1 MEKFCQLFARMKENI
16 SNSNTKRLLFIIIP
30 RKFKVRYAILVL
42 LGFSLLASFMFYNPA
57 YGSFDS
63 RGQYYCNPNNI
74 EFEKTIY
81 KAAVEKLNY
90 EIDSYLSLEPSAT
103 PKQLQNYII
112 HTHFG
117 TAESTYNIMTKA
129 QSCLAS
135 DGIDPA
141 SIATPVTLDSH
152 MAYAPEFGTL
162 ARIVVLF
169 SIIGVIT
176 ITRIFFMKN

>member
-1 MEKFCQLFARMKENI
+1 VVGYMLD
-16 SNSNTKRLLFIIIP
+16 
-30 RKFKVRYAILVL
+30 
-42 LGFSLLASFMFYNPA
+42 NPV
-57 YGSFDS
+57 YGSFDF
-63 RGQYYCNPNNI
+63 GGNYYCNPSNI
-74 EFEKTIY
+74 ELEKTIY

-103 PKQLQNYII
+103 PRQLQNYII

-117 TAESTYNIMTKA
+117 TAESTYDIMTKA

-135 DGIDPA
+135 YGIDPA
-141 SIATPVTLDSH
+141 SIATPVALDSH

-162 ARIVVLF
+162 ARIVVLV